1 VGFSEKIGEA
11 GYIKAGEF
19 LS

>member
-1 VGFSEKIGEA
+1 VGFSEKIGEP